1 VIKRDEGGVYFLATE
16 GYRLSTEMSQGAAFG
31 VGVYSDLEGQAVLTI
46 SKTPFSF
53 HEHLSA
59 SECRQLGEAL
69 IAAAEELEKTAEV
82 NQ

>member
-1 VIKRDEGGVYFLATE
+1 MIQRDKGGVYFLAGD
-16 GYRLSTEMSQGAAFG
+16 GYKLSTVLNDGAAYG

-69 IAAAEELEKTAEV
+69 IAAAEELEKTAETNV
-82 NQ
+82 